1 MMSSRRWRLT
11 GSALIAATGL
21 VGCTGGGG
29 NAPTSSSPTTHVLK
43 GDGTLKLGT
52 MLGRP
57 GNPADPGAPAM
68 TAVALAVADI
78 NAAGGV
84 NGTPVLV
91 TDGDVG
97 DGTTPA
103 AIDPVIAAGTDAVIG
118 TGVAPWDASL
128 VTKPV
133 AAGAVVVSPT
143 LTVASMTGVKADKLV
158 FSTATGPSLRVS
170 ALTEAVTKDNRAT
183 VVVVS
188 SDDPALAAVAA
199 EVNEGLGKAAALTD
213 PISYPAASAQPQA
226 TTDLVVAA
234 TKVKSA
240 APDAVVFVGPALT
253 PFARQLGLQ
262 GLSPATLPMYA
273 YSDTLPVAGDD
284 TVGVYGGAKA
294 VVAGTDPSEEFK
306 ARLLAANP
314 GLVGFS
320 GTPEAYDAAI
330 VVALAAVAAEDD
342 AGAELASTMTE
353 VSSGGTPCASYA
365 ECLPLVSAGKDI
377 VYQGLTGPMA
387 FDKTGDRGS
396 AAIAVFSAAEDGSFT
411 PVETLTV
418 KN

>member
-1 MMSSRRWRLT
+1 MT
-11 GSALIAATGL
+11 GSALIATSGL
-21 VGCTGGGG
+21 VGCTAGGGSD
-29 NAPTSSSPTTHVLK
+29 PTSSSPTTHVLK
-43 GDGTLKLGT
+43 GDGTLKVGT

-84 NGTPVLV
+84 NGTPVVV

-97 DGTTPA
+97 DGTVPA
-103 AIDPVIAAGTDAVIG
+103 AIDPVLAAGSDAVIG
-118 TGVAPWDASL
+118 TGLAPFSADL
-128 VTKPV
+128 VSKPV
-133 AAGAVVVSPT
+133 GAGAVVVSPT
-143 LTVASMTGVKADKLV
+143 LTVASMTGVEADKMV
-158 FSTATGPSLRVS
+158 FSTAYGQSLRVA
-170 ALTEAVTKDNRAT
+170 ALIQAITKDSRAK

-188 SDDPALAAVAA
+188 SADPALAAVAA
-199 EVNEGLGKAAALTD
+199 EINKGLGKSAALTD
-213 PISYPAASAQPQA
+213 PISYPVGSPAPQA

-240 APDAVVFVGPALT
+240 APDAVVYVGPTLT
-253 PFARQLGLQ
+253 AFARQLGQQ
-262 GLSPATLPMYA
+262 GLGPATVPMYVYTDA
-273 YSDTLPVAGDD
+273 LPVAGDD

-294 VVAGTDPSEEFK
+294 VVAGANPSEEFK

-314 GLVGFS
+314 ALAGFA

-330 VVALAAVAAEDD
+330 MVALAAVAAEDD
-342 AGAELASTMTE
+342 AGAELAGKMAE
-353 VSSGGTPCASYA
+353 VSAEGTPCASYA
-365 ECLPLVSAGKDI
+365 ECLPLVSDGKDI
-377 VYQGLTGPMA
+377 AYQGLTGPMA

-396 AAIAVFSAAEDGSFT
+396 AAVGVWLAAEDGSFT